1 MRLRLLTPVLVAILI
16 ALPLGGC
23 LSVLPDPE
31 IPAALIA
38 LPPERAQAPADPL
51 RADVAV
57 YPPDASRAYAGLNIA
72 VRTDQEVVYLA
83 NVRWVDAPTRLL
95 QGAVVDALT
104 HAGGE
109 GHAVTAQLGVRV
121 DYDVRWRI
129 VELSASKETGPV
141 KAEVEVSLLDAATR
155 RTVAQESFKAE
166 GSPSSR
172 NPRDRAA
179 ALAVAAQSVA
189 NQVAAFVA
197 KTTPPNPPVA
207 PAKPAPL
214 PPAN

>member
-1 MRLRLLTPVLVAILI
+1 MKTRLLALAII

-72 VRTDQEVVYLA
+72 VRTEQEMIYLA

-95 QGAVVDALT
+95 QGAVVDALSK
-104 HAGGE
+104 AGGE
-109 GHAVTAQLGVRV
+109 GRAVTAQLGVRV

-129 VELSASKETGPV
+129 VELSTSKETGPV
-141 KAEVEVSLLDAATR
+141 KAEVEVSLLDSGTR
-155 RTVAQESFKAE
+155 RIVAQDMFRAE
-166 GSPSSR
+166 GTPVSR
-172 NPRDRAA
+172 TPRDRAA
-179 ALAVAAQSVA
+179 ALAIAAQSVA

-197 KTTPPNPPVA
+197 KTTPPIPPSA
-207 PAKPAPL
+207 PAKLAT
-214 PPAN
+214 PPT